1 MRPTNIPE
9 KYELS
14 WFKIPAGVKAE
25 ADRYLAQ
32 RKDLPKTARGAMT
45 PAEAGEYN
53 AEQKR
58 KGKTSSLGSGH
69 SRAQTLS
76 GDEYIQPKT
85 IRRMK
90 AFFDRHSFYKKE
102 GYHTWKKVIKKV
114 PDKNNPKKK
123 IEIEIQIPSKSL
135 QSWWSWGGDAGYSW
149 AKNVVEKMNAADQ
162 KQESTKSISE
172 HIESLVANYMEGN
185 IPHYKEIEDL
195 FIKIQ
200 KIQ

>member
-25 ADRYLAQ
+25 ADRYLER
-32 RKDLPKTARGAMT
+32 RKDLPKSAQGAMT
-45 PAEAGEYN
+45 PADAGKYN
-53 AEQKR
+53 ADQKK
-58 KGKTSSLGSGH
+58 KGKKSSLGSGH
-69 SRAQTLS
+69 SRALTLS
-76 GDEYIQPKT
+76 KDDYIQPKT

-102 GYHTWKKVIKKV
+102 GYHTYETGK
-114 PDKNNPKKK
+114 DKEGKEVK
-123 IEIEIQIPSKSL
+123 IPSKSL

-149 AKNVVEKMNAADQ
+149 AKSVVEKMNSADE
-162 KQESTKSISE
+162 KKESTKSISE

-195 FIKIQ
+195 FTKIQ